1 MGFVQE
7 QLLANPQWSNWQ
19 RKFLVLRQSHIEIF
33 SAVPVKCSSSVRT
46 FTIPD
51 IILQLTVREWMRPER
66 SYVLTEISVEVCH

>member
-19 RKFLVLRQSHIEIF
+19 RKFLVLRRSHIEIF
-33 SAVPVKCSSSVRT
+33 SAVPVKCSSSVHT